1 MSTEAVP
8 LAGRRTRARRS
19 APPRRRRRGVRGRQV
34 AGILLGA
41 LALFPVF
48 WLLVSALRPAADV
61 FEVGMPRRFTLD
73 NFEYVLTEVPFPRY
87 LLNSFIVAG
96 TVTFIALWF
105 HSMAGYALAR
115 LRFPGR
121 DVIFGAVV
129 GTLLVAQSVI
139 LVPLFLLVRE
149 LGWVDSYAGLIVP
162 SIFNAFG
169 IFWLRQFYLGIPREL
184 EDAAR
189 VDGASY
195 WRVYWHVALP
205 LSRPVLASLAVLFFL
220 VNWNAYL
227 WPLTIARDPDLW
239 VVQVGMATLQSQYSA
254 AWNYITAGALI
265 AAVPTIVLFLLFQR
279 KITDAI
285 KTSGLK

>member
-1 MSTEAVP
+1 MSAEAVP
-8 LAGRRTRARRS
+8 TTRQRELRRRKRARRP
-19 APPRRRRRGVRGRQV
+19 ARKYGVRQAV
-34 AGILLGA
+34 GILLA
-41 LALFPVF
+41 LVALFPVL
-48 WLLVSALRPAADV
+48 WLLISALRPAADV
-61 FEVGMPRRFTLD
+61 FSAGIPQRFTLD
-73 NFEYVLTEVPFPRY
+73 NFRYVLTEVPFPRY

-96 TVTFIALWF
+96 VVTVVALFF

-115 LRFPGR
+115 LKFPGR
-121 DVIFGAVV
+121 EFIFGAIV
-129 GTLLVAQSVI
+129 GTLLIAQSVI

-149 LGWVDSYAGLIVP
+149 LGWVDTYAGLIIP

-169 IFWLRQFYLGIPREL
+169 IFWLRQFYLGIPGEL

-189 VDGASY
+189 VDGANY

-205 LSRPVLASLAVLFFL
+205 LSRPVLASLAILFFL

-227 WPLTIARDPDLW
+227 WPLTITRDPDLW

-265 AAVPTIVLFLLFQR
+265 AAIPTIVLFLLFQR
-279 KITDAI
+279 RITDAI

>member
-1 MSTEAVP
+1 MSAEAAPAAVAARP
-8 LAGRRTRARRS
+8 ARR
-19 APPRRRRRGVRGRQV
+19 PRRRRRRPRLRQV
-34 AGILLGA
+34 IGFLAA
-41 LALFPVF
+41 AVALFPVF
-48 WLLVSALRPAADV
+48 WLIVSALRPAADV
-61 FEVGMPRRFTLD
+61 FEVGLPDRLTLD
-73 NFEYVLTEVPFPRY
+73 NFRYVLTDVPFPRY
-87 LLNSFIVAG
+87 LFNSFVVAG
-96 TVTFIALWF
+96 TVTVVALWF

-121 DVIFGAVV
+121 ELVFAAVV
-129 GTLLVAQSVI
+129 ATLLIAQSVI

-149 LGWVDSYAGLIVP
+149 LGWVDSYAGLIIP

-189 VDGASY
+189 VDGAGY
-195 WRVYWHVALP
+195 WRIYWHVALP

-227 WPLTIARDPDLW
+227 WPLTVTRDADLW

-254 AWNYITAGALI
+254 AWNYVCAGAVI
-265 AAVPTIVLFLLFQR
+265 AAIPTIVLFLLFQR
-279 KITDAI
+279 RITDAI

>member
-1 MSTEAVP
+1 VRQAVGLL
-8 LAGRRTRARRS
+8 LAL
-19 APPRRRRRGVRGRQV
+19 V
-34 AGILLGA
+34 
-41 LALFPVF
+41 ALFPVF
-48 WLLVSALRPAADV
+48 WLLISALRPAADV
-61 FEVGMPRRFTLD
+61 FAVGIPRRFTLD
-73 NFEYVLTEVPFPRY
+73 NFQYVLTEVPFPRY

-96 TVTFIALWF
+96 VVTAVALFF

-115 LRFPGR
+115 LQFPGR
-121 DVIFGAVV
+121 EFIFAAIV
-129 GTLLVAQSVI
+129 GTLLIAQSVI

-149 LGWVDSYAGLIVP
+149 IGWVDTYAGLIVP

-169 IFWLRQFYLGIPREL
+169 IFWLRQFYLGIPSEL

-189 VDGASY
+189 VDGANH
-195 WRVYWHVALP
+195 WKVYWHVALP
-205 LSRPVLASLAVLFFL
+205 LSRPVLASLAILFFL

-227 WPLTIARDPDLW
+227 WPLTITRDPDLW

-265 AAVPTIVLFLLFQR
+265 AAVPTVVLFLLFQR
-279 KITDAI
+279 RITDAI

>member
-1 MSTEAVP
+1 MSAEAVP
-8 LAGRRTRARRS
+8 ATRRRALRRRTPARRS
-19 APPRRRRRGVRGRQV
+19 GRRYGVRQAV
-34 AGILLGA
+34 GILCA
-41 LALFPVF
+41 LVALFPVF
-48 WLLVSALRPAADV
+48 WLLISALRPAADV
-61 FEVGMPRRFTLD
+61 FNAGLPDSFTLD
-73 NFEYVLTEVPFPRY
+73 NFRYVLTEVPFPRY
-87 LLNSFIVAG
+87 LLNSFIVAV
-96 TVTFIALWF
+96 TVTVIALFF

-115 LRFPGR
+115 LEFPGR
-121 DVIFGAVV
+121 EFIFGAIV
-129 GTLLVAQSVI
+129 GTLLIAQSVI

-149 LGWVDSYAGLIVP
+149 LGWVDTYAGLIVP
-162 SIFNAFG
+162 SVFNAFG

-189 VDGASY
+189 VDGANH

-205 LSRPVLASLAVLFFL
+205 LSRPVLASLAILFFL

-227 WPLTIARDPDLW
+227 WPLTITRDPDLW

-279 KITDAI
+279 RITDAI

>member
-1 MSTEAVP
+1 MSSEVLGTDV
-8 LAGRRTRARRS
+8 RRRA
-19 APPRRRRRGVRGRQV
+19 RRRRRRVRPRQV
-34 AGILLGA
+34 VGLLLA
-41 LALFPVF
+41 AVALFPVL
-48 WLLVSALRPAADV
+48 WLLITALRPAADV
-61 FEVGMPRRFTLD
+61 FEAGLPERFTLE
-73 NFEYVLTEVPFPRY
+73 NFRYVLTEVPLPRY
-87 LLNSFIVAG
+87 LFNSFVVAG
-96 TVTFIALWF
+96 VVTAVALFF

-121 DVIFGAVV
+121 ELIFSVV
-129 GTLLVAQSVI
+129 VATLLIAQSVI

-189 VDGASY
+189 VDGANH

-227 WPLTIARDPDLW
+227 WPLTITRDADLW
-239 VVQVGMATLQSQYSA
+239 VVQVGLATLQSQYSA
-254 AWNYITAGALI
+254 AWNTIAAGALI

-279 KITDAI
+279 RITDAI
-285 KTSGLK
+285 KTSGMK